1 MNAICQCNLVQ
12 TSTKPFYKE
21 KKKKF
26 FFPIPRPIVWEIVLF
41 LKGLVSTFSCKTNIF
56 FLRTKM
62 GYIYWY
68 FGNVSFL
75 WKQVPPRSLRFI
87 SAIYWQEL
95 LYSSGWMRVCRFMQ
109 GWLEVIK
116 SKILS
121 NAIDTC
127 FLI

>member
-21 KKKKF
+21 KKKKVHF
-26 FFPIPRPIVWEIVLF
+26 SHTAPNCMGNGSFF
-41 LKGLVSTFSCKTNIF
+41 LKASFQRFLVRLIF

-75 WKQVPPRSLRFI
+75 
-87 SAIYWQEL
+87 
-95 LYSSGWMRVCRFMQ
+95 
-109 GWLEVIK
+109 
-116 SKILS
+116 
-121 NAIDTC
+121 
-127 FLI
+127 